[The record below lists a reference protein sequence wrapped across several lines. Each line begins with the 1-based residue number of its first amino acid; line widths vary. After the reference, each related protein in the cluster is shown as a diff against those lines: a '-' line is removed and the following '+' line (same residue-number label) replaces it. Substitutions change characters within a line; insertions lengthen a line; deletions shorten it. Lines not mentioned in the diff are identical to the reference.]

1 MAGTY
6 LDTSV
11 VGLNVMGDGDFY
23 VLARRVNA
31 ELDKRSFL
39 SDCKGEVDKKI
50 DTYIEYASKEAK
62 NIKALQPDAM
72 IGPGELLSVDGKI
85 YKNVAR
91 AWLSPFKAGPLTF
104 INGWEVQQGGVL

>member
-1 MAGTY
+1 MAAGY
-6 LDTSV
+6 MDTSV

-23 VLARRVNA
+23 DLARRVNA

-72 IGPGELLSVDGKI
+72 IGPGELLMVDGKT
-85 YKNVAR
+85 YKNVSR
-91 AWLSPFKAGPLTF
+91 AWLSPFKAGP
-104 INGWEVQQGGVL
+104 INFAAGWEAQNGGVL